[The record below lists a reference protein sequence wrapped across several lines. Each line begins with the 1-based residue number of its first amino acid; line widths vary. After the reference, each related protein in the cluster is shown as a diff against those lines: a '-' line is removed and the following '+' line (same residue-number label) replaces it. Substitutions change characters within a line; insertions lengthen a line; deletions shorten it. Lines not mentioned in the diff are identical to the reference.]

1 MEHEQ
6 AIKERSEIDH
16 AKILDAYIALLRR
29 HHKLRSFL
37 DAREWVCVRID
48 INVSLLS

>member
-29 HHKLRSFL
+29 HHKL
-37 DAREWVCVRID
+37 V
-48 INVSLLS
+48 VSLMPENGYV